1 MRGRPK
7 DNVKNE
13 QILQAASDLFLDKG
27 LKATSM
33 DAVAGRAGVSK
44 QTLYSHFKNKDALYQ
59 GVILN
64 KLSSYNFTY
73 TIEMTDDRE
82 ADLQN
87 MGSYLLDLL
96 TDEEVVAMYRIVI
109 SEAGTFPKISSLFYE
124 SGPEQV
130 VEQFTDYFERC
141 DVEEPEYKAELF
153 TNMIQ
158 GEWLMKSLM
167 GLQARPPK
175 RELKVHIRRVVKAFI
190 KLL

>member
-130 VEQFTDYFERC
+130 IEQFTDYFERC

-153 TNMIQ
+153 TTMIQ

>member
-87 MGSYLLDLL
+87 MGNYLLDLL
-96 TDEEVVAMYRIVI
+96 IDEEVVAMYRIVI
-109 SEAGTFPKISSLFYE
+109 SEASTFPKISSLFYE

-153 TNMIQ
+153 TTMIQ

-175 RELKVHIRRVVKAFI
+175 RELKVHVRRVVKAFM
-190 KLL
+190 KFL